1 LVAGAESPT
10 LKGMIVTIDGPA
22 GAGKSS
28 AARAL
33 ARRLGFH
40 FLDTGAMYRAVTLA
54 AQRRQL
60 DFDRADLLEQV
71 AREVRIE
78 LQDTR
83 VLLDDEDVT
92 DAIRHPSLTSLIRY
106 AADAPGVRGVL
117 VELQRQ
123 AAQAGDYVTEGRD
136 QGTVV
141 FPRAECKFFLTASPE
156 VRARRRLAELL
167 RRGADTTFEQ
177 VLEAQTERD
186 AQDASRE
193 VGRLY
198 PADDAVLVNTD
209 RLEPAAVAVELERLF
224 LARTTGL
231 ISDPSRR

>member
-1 LVAGAESPT
+1 
-10 LKGMIVTIDGPA
+10 MIVTIDGPA

-54 AQRRQL
+54 AQRQQI
-60 DFDRADLLEQV
+60 DFDRADLLEEL
-71 AREVRIE
+71 AREVRID

-92 DAIRHPSLTSLIRY
+92 EAIRHPSLTSLIRY
-106 AADAPGVRGVL
+106 AADCSAVRAVL

-123 AAQAGDYVTEGRD
+123 AVQGGDYVSEGRD

-141 FPRAECKFFLTASPE
+141 FPQAECKFFLTASPE

-167 RRGADTTFEQ
+167 RHGASTTFDE
-177 VLEAQTERD
+177 VLAAQTERD
-186 AQDASRE
+186 DQDSTRE

-198 PADDAVLVNTD
+198 AAEDAILVNTD
-209 RLEPAAVAVELERLF
+209 RLEPSAVAGELERLF
-224 LARTTGL
+224 LARTAGL
-231 ISDPSRR
+231 TTDPSRR

>member
-1 LVAGAESPT
+1 
-10 LKGMIVTIDGPA
+10 MIVTIDGPA

-54 AQRRQL
+54 AQRRGL
-60 DFDRADLLEQV
+60 DFDRADLLEQL
-71 AREVRIE
+71 ARDVRIE

-92 DAIRHPSLTSLIRY
+92 EAIRHPSLTSLIRY
-106 AADAPGVRGVL
+106 AADCPGVRTVL

-123 AAQAGDYVTEGRD
+123 AAQAGDYVSEGRD

-141 FPRAECKFFLTASPE
+141 FPQAECKFFLTASPE

-167 RRGADTTFEQ
+167 RRGASTTFEE
-177 VLEAQTERD
+177 VLAAQTERD
-186 AQDASRE
+186 EQDSTRE

-198 PADDAVLVNTD
+198 AADDAILVNTD
-209 RLEPAAVAVELERLF
+209 RLEPPAVAVELERLYYQRT
-224 LARTTGL
+224 ARLT
-231 ISDPSRR
+231 SDPSRR